1 MSDSPLHNKTDLPTS
16 QVLVEGTAIS
26 NTYNIESI
34 VIEKG
39 INKVSKAILVI
50 SDGDPA
56 EENFKI
62 SDSDDFKPGKKI
74 KIKLGYHNT
83 EEDAF
88 EGEITSHN
96 IKMKSF
102 GNKVKSQL
110 ILKCYDKALRM
121 SLVKKTANFS
131 EKKDSEVITSIL
143 GDYGLSKTVAASTY
157 KHRNLIQYNCSD
169 WDFMLSRADANGY
182 IILNNTAKIEV
193 LAPVFS
199 STAVLTLNHGV
210 NVYSFEGEVDAT
222 SQLKSVSINSW
233 DGTKLELNTGA
244 STEPSVNAQG
254 DLTGKVL
261 GKAVG
266 DPILELTTSAPE
278 DTELIKSWAKANLQ
292 RSRLSKIKGSVSYP
306 GSLKAQPGDLIELQG
321 FGARFNGDAF
331 VSAVLHDFREG
342 DWVTETTIGLKT
354 NEFLNQNNFTV
365 PSALGL
371 IPPITGIHT
380 GLVKQIDEDPD
391 GEYRVLVDVP
401 VIELSGEGIWARLS
415 SPYAS
420 EGIGSYFFPEIG
432 TEVILGFLND
442 DPRYAIILGSLFGKK
457 KKPPFKPEAKNEFK
471 AIVTKSEL
479 KISFNDEKK
488 IIVIETPGGQKA
500 TFDDDQKSLMLE
512 DQNSNKIVLD
522 SNGIILDS
530 GKDITLKAKGAV
542 KIDATTQV
550 AIKAK
555 TDVAIE
561 GNNVSSKGK
570 ISFKAEGAA
579 STEIKS
585 SGTMTIKGTMVMI
598 N

>member
-1 MSDSPLHNKTDLPTS
+1 
-16 QVLVEGTAIS
+16 
-26 NTYNIESI
+26 
-34 VIEKG
+34 
-39 INKVSKAILVI
+39 
-50 SDGDPA
+50 

-278 DTELIKSWAKANLQ
+278 DTELIKSWAKA
-292 RSRLSKIKGSVSYP
+292 
-306 GSLKAQPGDLIELQG
+306 
-321 FGARFNGDAF
+321 
-331 VSAVLHDFREG
+331 
-342 DWVTETTIGLKT
+342 
-354 NEFLNQNNFTV
+354 
-365 PSALGL
+365 
-371 IPPITGIHT
+371 
-380 GLVKQIDEDPD
+380 
-391 GEYRVLVDVP
+391 
-401 VIELSGEGIWARLS
+401 
-415 SPYAS
+415 
-420 EGIGSYFFPEIG
+420 
-432 TEVILGFLND
+432 
-442 DPRYAIILGSLFGKK
+442 
-457 KKPPFKPEAKNEFK
+457 
-471 AIVTKSEL
+471 
-479 KISFNDEKK
+479 
-488 IIVIETPGGQKA
+488 
-500 TFDDDQKSLMLE
+500 
-512 DQNSNKIVLD
+512 
-522 SNGIILDS
+522 
-530 GKDITLKAKGAV
+530 
-542 KIDATTQV
+542 
-550 AIKAK
+550 
-555 TDVAIE
+555 
-561 GNNVSSKGK
+561 
-570 ISFKAEGAA
+570 
-579 STEIKS
+579 
-585 SGTMTIKGTMVMI
+585 
-598 N
+598 